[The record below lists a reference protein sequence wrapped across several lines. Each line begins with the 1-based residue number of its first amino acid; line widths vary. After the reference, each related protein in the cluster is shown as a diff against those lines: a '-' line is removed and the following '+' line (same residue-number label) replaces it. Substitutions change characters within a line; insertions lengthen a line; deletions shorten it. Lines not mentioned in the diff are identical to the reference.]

1 MVGEI
6 LLYILVN
13 GYMGTVISGVRL
25 CFGYF
30 PFPDPT
36 RVGASGTGSALCL
49 VKGKNKYCSF
59 LFLEGEVN
67 VVFVLL

>member
-1 MVGEI
+1 MVGEV

-13 GYMGTVISGVRL
+13 GYMETVISV
-25 CFGYF
+25 
-30 PFPDPT
+30 
-36 RVGASGTGSALCL
+36 VCL